1 MPIYDDSVFKKY
13 PQAIL
18 NSRTQ
23 HQPIKPENTITPLI
37 SASVEDAV
45 NLIRKIAP
53 DTRTETRYID
63 DADGYILASPAI
75 CRSDMPGYDRSWKSG
90 YAVIS
95 ADTSRATRQNPVFL
109 RIKGSVSPGFHTTT
123 RLNHGHCVSIENG
136 CALPNESDAVVIH
149 EDVIVN
155 NNSIMIFHPVDP
167 GDNILLKDEDARAGD
182 VIFPE
187 GWQLRPQDIAVL
199 AGFGICTVQVR
210 MMPVIGIISTG
221 TELVPADARLTTGE
235 VRETNSYLISAICRK
250 LGAIP
255 HRYGIAWEGS
265 NDLHKLLLAAI
276 TECDAVIISGGSAH
290 DDRDRTAEIIATSG
304 NILLSG
310 LSLSPRKTMVI
321 GEIHHKPVIGLPGHP
336 ASVYLLL
343 LLVVT
348 NLIQAMK
355 GSAGL
360 GLLKERVNAGVD
372 IRSHPDREYHIPVRI
387 INGQVFPIN
396 RKAGMVSILS
406 HCDGIIHIPKDGY
419 GIKKGEGIDVMDL
432 TLLRSPGTS
441 IIQ

>member
-1 MPIYDDSVFKKY
+1 MPVKKKN
-13 PQAIL
+13 AL
-18 NSRTQ
+18 NVYSKNSLDKQKPIQ
-23 HQPIKPENTITPLI
+23 HTSIANCIKPLI
-37 SASVEDAV
+37 SASVQDAV
-45 NLIRKIAP
+45 NLIREIAP

-90 YAVIS
+90 YAVIA
-95 ADTSRATRQNPVFL
+95 ADTSRATRQNPVL
-109 RIKGSVSPGFHTTT
+109 LTVKGSISPGYHTTT
-123 RLNHGHCVSIENG
+123 WLNHGHCFSIDNG
-136 CALPNESDAVVIH
+136 CALPDRSDAVVIH
-149 EDVIVN
+149 EEVIVK
-155 NNSIMIFHPVDP
+155 NNSIMIFNPVNP

-182 VIFPE
+182 VIFPV

-210 MMPVIGIISTG
+210 IMPVIGIISTG

-250 LGAIP
+250 LGAVP
-255 HRYGIAWEGS
+255 RRYGIAWEGS
-265 NDLHKLLLAAI
+265 NDLHKLLQAAI
-276 TECDAVIISGGSAH
+276 AECDAVIISGGSAH
-290 DDRDRTAEIIATSG
+290 DDRDRTAEIIAASG
-304 NILLSG
+304 TILLSG

-321 GEIHHKPVIGLPGHP
+321 GEILKKPVIGLPGHP

-343 LLVVT
+343 VLVVT

-355 GSAGL
+355 GSASL
-360 GLLKERVNAGVD
+360 GLLKEHVNAGVD

-387 INGQVFPIN
+387 INGEVFPIS

-406 HCDGIIHIPKDGY
+406 QCDGIIHIPKSGT
-419 GIKKGEGIDVMDL
+419 GIKKGDVIDVMDL